1 MDYLKLVSQSL
12 RRNVIKLTALLF
24 FGFLAVWLTESY
36 PMSFGETGAPLVR
49 GFGICFLGLAA
60 GFLGLCILD
69 PHVSSQQ
76 LVEESLKNNNT
87 AAGLVFVGRSI
98 LLALVLILM
107 ATSARAN
114 QPPAAA
120 VAKLPILKQELEKHW
135 PALTSRD
142 YIGAQI
148 EQETCITLKHSSC
161 WNENAQLLTHR
172 EQGVGLGQLTRA
184 FYPDGRLRFDAMA
197 ELKARYPK
205 ELENLSWE
213 SWRSIRLQLRAV
225 VLKDRDLC
233 ASIRNAATEK
243 DRMQM
248 CMAAYN
254 GGFGGLSNDRLA
266 CRAKPGCDHTRWF
279 GHVEHT
285 SMKSKL
291 RMKGYGR
298 SPFEINREYV
308 HTIERVRRPRYALLN
323 I

>member
-1 MDYLKLVSQSL
+1 MDYLRLVSRSL
-12 RRNVIKLTALLF
+12 RRNTLKLSALLF
-24 FGFLAVWLTESY
+24 FGFLAVFLTETY
-36 PMSFGETGAPLVR
+36 PMTFGETGAPLVR
-49 GFGICFLGLAA
+49 SFGICFLGLAA

-69 PHVSSQQ
+69 PHVSSQE
-76 LVEESLKNNNT
+76 LVEESIKNHNT

-107 ATSARAN
+107 ATSARSAE
-114 QPPAAA
+114 PPAAA
-120 VAKLPILKQELEKHW
+120 VGKLPILKQELEKHW
-135 PALTSRD
+135 GELKSRD

-161 WNENAQLLTHR
+161 WNENAQLLTSR

-184 FYPDGRLRFDAMA
+184 FHPDGRLRFDAMA
-197 ELKARYPK
+197 ELKAKYPR
-205 ELENLSWE
+205 ELENLTWE

-233 ASIRNAATEK
+233 MSIKNVATEK
-243 DRMQM
+243 DRMHM

-254 GGFGGLSNDRLA
+254 GGFTGLSNDRLS
-266 CRAKPGCDHTRWF
+266 CRAKPGCDPSRWF

-285 SMKSKL
+285 SMKSKKA
-291 RMKGYGR
+291 MKGYGR

-308 HTIERVRRPRYALLN
+308 HLIENVRRPRYTVLLA
-323 I
+323 